1 MTEQASLLPLP
12 FANSHRGN
20 PRRIG
25 VEIELS
31 GLTLNELAEL
41 VASELQLTTEQKGRY
56 DLRLTGDQAGD
67 WVVELDFHLLKEL
80 GKTQQDPG
88 SLSESAEQL
97 LATVASQLVPLELV
111 SPPLPFDRLSDI
123 ERIISRLQQQGAK
136 GSSDEFQNAFGLQL
150 NPEIPSSDPTV
161 LLRFLQAFVCLH
173 DWLLQQEQID
183 VTRRLT
189 SYINPYPKAYQKLI
203 LAVDYQPDLA
213 QLIDDYLTHNPS
225 RNRALDCLPLFM
237 ELDESRVKAVIK
249 DELVKARPTFHYRL
263 PSSELQQP
271 GWGLHRAWNG
281 WIQLEQLVANPEQLK
296 ACAAAYLAL
305 LHKPL
310 GKLLQDWP
318 MQVEQRWL
326 NR

>member
-1 MTEQASLLPLP
+1 MTEQVRLLPLP
-12 FANSHRGN
+12 FSNNHQGK

-31 GLTLNELAEL
+31 GLELNELAEL
-41 VASELQLTTEQKGRY
+41 VAKELGLSTEQKGRY
-56 DLRLTGDQAGD
+56 DLRLTGDLAGD

-80 GKTQQDPG
+80 GKTEQDPG
-88 SLSESAEQL
+88 SLSQSAEQL
-97 LATVASQLVPLELV
+97 LASLASQLVPLELV
-111 SPPLPFDRLSDI
+111 SPPLPFERLKDI
-123 ERIISRLQQQGAK
+123 EHIIDRLQQQGAK

-150 NPEIPSSDPTV
+150 NPEIPSKDPAV

-189 SYINPYPKAYQKLI
+189 SYINPYPKDYQKLI
-203 LAVDYQPDLA
+203 LAPDYQPDLT
-213 QLIDDYLTHNPS
+213 QLIDDYLTHNPT

-237 ELDESRVKAVIK
+237 ELDESRVKAAVK

-263 PSSELQQP
+263 PSSEIQLA

-281 WIQLEQLVANPEQLK
+281 WIKVEQLVANPDQLS
-296 ACAAAYLAL
+296 ACAAAYLEL
-305 LHKPL
+305 LNKPL
-310 GKLLQDWP
+310 GKFLQDWP
-318 MQVEQRWL
+318 HQLEQQWL

>member
-12 FANSHRGN
+12 FANNHQSK

-31 GLTLNELAEL
+31 GLTLPQLAEL
-41 VASELQLTTEQKGRY
+41 VAEQLKLSTEQKGRY

-80 GKTQQDPG
+80 GKTEQDPG
-88 SLSESAEQL
+88 SLSQSAEQL
-97 LATVASQLVPLELV
+97 LASLASQLVPLELV
-111 SPPLPFDRLSDI
+111 SPPLPFERLSDI
-123 ERIISRLQQQGAK
+123 ERIISQLQQQGAK

-150 NPEIPSSDPTV
+150 NPEIPSSDPAV

-203 LAVDYQPDLA
+203 LAADYQPSLT
-213 QLIDDYLTHNPS
+213 QLIDDYLTHNPT

-263 PSSELQQP
+263 PSSEIQLP

-281 WIQLEQLVANPEQLK
+281 WIEVEQLVAHPNQLG
-296 ACAAAYLAL
+296 ACAAAYLEL
-305 LHKPL
+305 LNKPL

-318 MQVEQRWL
+318 TQLEQEWL
-326 NR
+326 SQ

>member
-1 MTEQASLLPLP
+1 MTEQVRLLPLP
-12 FANSHRGN
+12 FSNNHQGK

-31 GLTLNELAEL
+31 GLELNELAEL
-41 VASELQLTTEQKGRY
+41 VAKELGLNTEQKGRY

-80 GKTQQDPG
+80 GKTEQDPG
-88 SLSESAEQL
+88 SLSQSAEQL
-97 LATVASQLVPLELV
+97 LASLASQLVPLELV
-111 SPPLPFDRLSDI
+111 SPPLPFERLKDI
-123 ERIISRLQQQGAK
+123 EHIIDQLQQQGAK

-150 NPEIPSSDPTV
+150 NPEIPSKDPAV

-203 LAVDYQPDLA
+203 LAADYQPDLP
-213 QLIDDYLTHNPS
+213 QLIDDYLTHNPT

-237 ELDESRVKAVIK
+237 ELDESRVKAAVK

-263 PSSELQQP
+263 PSSEIQLA

-281 WIQLEQLVANPEQLK
+281 WIKVEQLVAHPDQLS
-296 ACAAAYLAL
+296 ACAAAYLEL
-305 LHKPL
+305 LNKPL

-318 MQVEQRWL
+318 TQLEQQWL

>member
-1 MTEQASLLPLP
+1 MTETSRLLALP
-12 FANSHRGN
+12 FADNHQGN

-31 GLTLNELAEL
+31 GLELNELAEL
-41 VASELQLTTEQKGRY
+41 VAKELGLNTEQKGRY
-56 DLRLTGDQAGD
+56 DLRLTGDSAGD

-80 GKTQQDPG
+80 GKTEQESG

-97 LATVASQLVPLELV
+97 LASLANQLVPLELV
-111 SPPLPFDRLSDI
+111 SPPLPFERLTDI
-123 ERIISRLQQQGAK
+123 ERLIQQLHQRGAK
-136 GSSDEFQNAFGLQL
+136 GSSDEFRNAFGLQL
-150 NPEIPSSDPTV
+150 NPEIPSKDPAV

-203 LAVDYQPDLA
+203 LAADYQPSLT
-213 QLIDDYLTHNPS
+213 QLIDDYLRYNPT

-237 ELDESRVKAVIK
+237 ELDESRVKAAVK

-263 PSSELQQP
+263 PSSEIQLAD
-271 GWGLHRAWNG
+271 WGLHRAWNG
-281 WIQLEQLVANPEQLK
+281 WIEVEQLVASPDKLS
-296 ACAAAYLAL
+296 ACVAAYLAL
-305 LHKPL
+305 LNKPL

-318 MQVEQRWL
+318 SQLEQQWL
-326 NR
+326 SR

>member
-1 MTEQASLLPLP
+1 MTEQVRLLPLP
-12 FANSHRGN
+12 FSNNHQGK

-31 GLTLNELAEL
+31 GLELNELAEL
-41 VASELQLTTEQKGRY
+41 VAKELGLNTEQKGRY

-80 GKTQQDPG
+80 GKTEQAPG
-88 SLSESAEQL
+88 SLSQSAEQL
-97 LATVASQLVPLELV
+97 LASLASQLVPLELV
-111 SPPLPFDRLSDI
+111 SPPLPFERLKDI
-123 ERIISRLQQQGAK
+123 EHIIDQLQQQGAK

-150 NPEIPSSDPTV
+150 NPEIPSKDPAV

-189 SYINPYPKAYQKLI
+189 SYINPYPKDYQKLI
-203 LAVDYQPDLA
+203 LAPDYQPDLT
-213 QLIDDYLTHNPS
+213 QLIDDYLTHNPT

-237 ELDESRVKAVIK
+237 ELDESRVKAAVK

-263 PSSELQQP
+263 PSSEIQLA

-281 WIQLEQLVANPEQLK
+281 WIKVEQLVANPDQLS
-296 ACAAAYLAL
+296 ACAAAYLEL
-305 LHKPL
+305 LNKPL

-318 MQVEQRWL
+318 HQLEQQWL

>member
-1 MTEQASLLPLP
+1 MTEQVRLLPLP
-12 FANSHRGN
+12 FSNNHQGK

-31 GLTLNELAEL
+31 GLELNELAEL
-41 VASELQLTTEQKGRY
+41 VAKELGLNTEQKGRY

-80 GKTQQDPG
+80 GKTEQDPG
-88 SLSESAEQL
+88 SLSQSAEQL
-97 LATVASQLVPLELV
+97 LASLASQLVPLELV
-111 SPPLPFDRLSDI
+111 SPPLPFERLKDI
-123 ERIISRLQQQGAK
+123 EHIIDQLQQQGAK

-150 NPEIPSSDPTV
+150 NPEIPSKDPAM

-203 LAVDYQPDLA
+203 LAADYQPDLP
-213 QLIDDYLTHNPS
+213 QLIDDYLTHNPT

-237 ELDESRVKAVIK
+237 ELDESRVKAAVK

-263 PSSELQQP
+263 PSSEIQLA

-281 WIQLEQLVANPEQLK
+281 WIKVEQLVANPDQLSS
-296 ACAAAYLAL
+296 CAATYLEL
-305 LHKPL
+305 LNKPL

-318 MQVEQRWL
+318 NQLEQQWL

>member
-1 MTEQASLLPLP
+1 MTKQASLLPLP
-12 FANSHRGN
+12 FANSHQGN

-31 GLTLNELAEL
+31 GLTLTQLAEL
-41 VASELQLTTEQKGRY
+41 LASELQLSTEQKGRY
-56 DLRLTGDQAGD
+56 DLRLTGDPAGD

-80 GKTQQDPG
+80 GKTERDPG
-88 SLSESAEQL
+88 SLSQSAEQL
-97 LATVASQLVPLELV
+97 LASVASQLVPLELV
-111 SPPLPFDRLSDI
+111 SPPLPFERLSDI
-123 ERIISRLQQQGAK
+123 ERIISQLQQQGAT
-136 GSSDEFQNAFGLQL
+136 GSSDEFRNAFGLQL
-150 NPEIPSSDPTV
+150 NPEIPSSDPEV

-183 VTRRLT
+183 ITRRLT

-203 LAVDYQPDLA
+203 LAADYQPDLA
-213 QLIDDYLTHNPS
+213 RLIDDYLSHNPT

-237 ELDESRVKAVIK
+237 ELDDNRVKAEVK

-263 PSSELQQP
+263 PSSEIQQP

-281 WIQLEQLVANPEQLK
+281 WVQIEKLVANPDRLK

-305 LHKPL
+305 LDKPL

-318 MQVEQRWL
+318 TQLEQTWL
-326 NR
+326 SQ